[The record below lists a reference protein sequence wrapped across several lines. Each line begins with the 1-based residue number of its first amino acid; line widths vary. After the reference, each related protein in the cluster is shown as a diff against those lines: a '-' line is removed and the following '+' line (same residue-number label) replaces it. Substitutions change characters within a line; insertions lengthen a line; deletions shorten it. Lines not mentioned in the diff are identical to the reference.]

1 VHADE
6 VPTIQL
12 GPLRARRVV
21 MPLSGVTRESAGQTV
36 PLTCVLC
43 HGFGAPGDDLVGLA
57 AGLRAPPGTAFVFPE
72 APLALPVPEPHALFG
87 QPRAWWLID
96 IAAIERARMR
106 GEIRDLSKSVP
117 IGLSAARAALV
128 AMLDELQA
136 KHPSSRLVLGGFS
149 QGAMLALDVALHDPR
164 PLAGL
169 VLLSGTLVSE
179 AEWTRLLGTA
189 LRRGLPV
196 FQSHGTSDPLLPFS
210 LAERLRDLLTSA
222 GLDVT
227 FDAFEEGH
235 TIPLST
241 LARLRTWVR
250 EVGLRGAPDV

>member
-1 VHADE
+1 VHSDD
-6 VPTIQL
+6 VPTLEL
-12 GPLRARRVV
+12 GPLRARRVFV
-21 MPLSGVTRESAGQTV
+21 PRPAGVTGQNDGENEA
-36 PLTCVLC
+36 LTCVLC

-72 APLALPVPEPHALFG
+72 APLALPVPEAYEPDG
-87 QPRAWWLID
+87 PRAWWLID

-106 GEIRDLSKSVP
+106 GEVRDLSKAVP
-117 IGLSAARAALV
+117 IGLPEARAALV

-136 KHPSSRLVLGGFS
+136 RYPASRLVLGGFS

-169 VLLSGTLVSE
+169 VLMSGTLVSE
-179 AEWTRLLGTA
+179 AEWTPRMPG
-189 LRRGLPV
+189 RRGLPV
-196 FQSHGTSDPLLPFS
+196 FQSHGASDPLLPFS
-210 LAERLRDLLTSA
+210 LAERLRDLLTGA

-241 LARLRTWVR
+241 LARLRTW
-250 EVGLRGAPDV
+250 LRGVADV